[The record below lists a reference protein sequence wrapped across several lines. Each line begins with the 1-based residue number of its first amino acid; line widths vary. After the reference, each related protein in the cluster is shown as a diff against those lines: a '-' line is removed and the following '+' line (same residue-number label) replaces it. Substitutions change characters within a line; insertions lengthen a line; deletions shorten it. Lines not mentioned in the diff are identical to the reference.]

1 MYISYVGLLDR
12 ACDNMHNIN
21 IMNNNP
27 KISMDFVHVPVLVL
41 LCGGICSKPSFESVK
56 RNKLQKKTNDSV
68 GKLLLPDKA

>member
-27 KISMDFVHVPVLVL
+27 KISLDFVHVPVLVL
-41 LCGGICSKPSFESVK
+41 YVVASVL
-56 RNKLQKKTNDSV
+56 NLVLN
-68 GKLLLPDKA
+68 L